1 LILGPGDQNNRQAVY
16 DALVNHNISGFIESE
31 PSPENRWLGLI
42 SMVTSEKLS
51 PDASLSEISEDI
63 NKFWQQFLV
72 NELPRINK
80 AIAEGFSTVD

>member
-16 DALVNHNISGFIESE
+16 DALVNHNISGFIENE
-31 PSPENRWLGLI
+31 LSPEKRWLGLI

-63 NKFWQQFLV
+63 NKFWRQFLV
-72 NELPRINK
+72 NELPRINE

>member
-1 LILGPGDQNNRQAVY
+1 
-16 DALVNHNISGFIESE
+16 
-31 PSPENRWLGLI
+31 
-42 SMVTSEKLS
+42 MVTSEKLS